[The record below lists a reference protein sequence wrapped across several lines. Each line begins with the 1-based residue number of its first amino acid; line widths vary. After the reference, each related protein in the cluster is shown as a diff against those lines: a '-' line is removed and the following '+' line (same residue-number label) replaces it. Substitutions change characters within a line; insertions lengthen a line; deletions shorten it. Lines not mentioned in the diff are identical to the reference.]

1 VQRLGGTQDWRRRDG
16 HVVCDP
22 VQHRQEQHREGE
34 RETGRDFLLQARV
47 TEEKNEKEQS
57 EPQNVQREEQRRN
70 EERGDRDSG
79 RAAVEDSLRR
89 LPEVVDE
96 ARPVPD
102 EEHENGG
109 ESGGTGREQENQ
121 DEAYEHDAPRLAVGE
136 GRAKCPEKVRD
147 EIAPCPR

>member
-1 VQRLGGTQDWRRRDG
+1 MLPRLTRHRMSLGAMREPSVYSEDALVVTGLVQRLGGTQDWRRRDG

-47 TEEKNEKEQS
+47 TEEKYEKEQS

-79 RAAVEDSLRR
+79 RAAVELSLIHISE
-89 LPEVVDE
+89 P
-96 ARPVPD
+96 
-102 EEHENGG
+102 
-109 ESGGTGREQENQ
+109 
-121 DEAYEHDAPRLAVGE
+121 
-136 GRAKCPEKVRD
+136 
-147 EIAPCPR
+147 